1 MLDVRGAAKAI
12 KHIAASRHNPASSP
26 SRPTKRALDV
36 LVDINLVPL
45 VKCLALYDEKA
56 HVGH

>member
-1 MLDVRGAAKAI
+1 M
-12 KHIAASRHNPASSP
+12 KHIAAFRHDPAFPP

-36 LVDINLVPL
+36 LVDINLVP
-45 VKCLALYDEKA
+45 VVEYLALYDEKA

>member
-1 MLDVRGAAKAI
+1 M
-12 KHIAASRHNPASSP
+12 KHIAASRHDPAFPP